1 MKRILYTLS
10 VTLAAIV
17 LLSSQSF
24 AQWSAPEVLLP
35 WQAVPAQFGDEDV
48 SPFIASANDA
58 SGTIHLVWS
67 NENQGQTALVY
78 AKRQN
83 GTWSEM
89 ITISDQNP
97 YSVMP
102 SLVIDA
108 NQTLHCAWVDMDF
121 NFNFIISYARKF
133 SGQDWETPVVVSD
146 PEFLLNTYPQLII
159 DDNGAVRLFYTA
171 ADFSG
176 ENAFYFL
183 KHSIIDQSDTET
195 PIQQPVPQTSPDNLA
210 NHTVVVSDGQGM
222 IQCTWYDSEGGV
234 RNVSTAGFDGSEWGP
249 VTKLAIDGQGAT
261 LQDDMP
267 IVMAANSNNEIYS
280 SWAASMV
287 GHAQY
292 SVMNNSNWSPKQNIN
307 DQHFRNAV
315 GLFDGND
322 VLQMAGTELTLDG
335 GDLYHHTLQDG
346 NWEHTLIE
354 EGTAT
359 SKPGFPTLV
368 ISNDTLFCYYVR
380 ITQSS
385 GYQLVESYLPLD
397 FQTGVEPSDPLIRS
411 MLSVYPNPV
420 NASGRLNF
428 MAPNA
433 GPVAFSLYNL
443 SGKMLVSNTLQINQS
458 GNQTFAWSQ
467 VFGNEMPAKGLYVVE
482 INSNGFK
489 SSGKVIVAD

>member
-10 VTLAAIV
+10 ATLAALV
-17 LLSSQSF
+17 LLSLQSF
-24 AQWSAPEVLLP
+24 AQWSAPEVLFP

-48 SPFIASANDA
+48 SPFIVSTTDA
-58 SGTIHLVWS
+58 SGTIHLIWS

-83 GTWSEM
+83 GIWSEM
-89 ITISDQNP
+89 ITVSDQNP
-97 YSVMP
+97 YSVLP

-108 NQTLHCAWVDMDF
+108 DQTLHCAWVEMDF
-121 NFNFIISYARKF
+121 NFNFLIFYSRKLA
-133 SGQDWETPVVVSD
+133 GQDWETPVVVSD
-146 PEFLLNTYPQLII
+146 PEVLLNTYPQLII
-159 DDNGAVRLFYTA
+159 DHNGAVRLFYTA

-210 NHTVVVSDGQGM
+210 NHTTVVSHGQGM

-234 RNVSTAGFDGSEWGP
+234 ANVSTAGFDGLEWGP
-249 VTKLAIDGQGAT
+249 VTKLAIDGQGLT
-261 LQDDMP
+261 IQESMP
-267 IVMAANSNNEIYS
+267 IVMATNSNNETHAF
-280 SWAASMV
+280 WAASMV

-292 SVMNNSNWSPKQNIN
+292 SFLNNSNWSPKQNVN

-315 GLFDGND
+315 GLFDSND
-322 VLQMAGTELTLDG
+322 VLQMAGSGLTLNG

-368 ISNDTLFCYYVR
+368 ISNDTLFCFYVR

-397 FQTGVEPSDPLIRS
+397 FQTGIEPSGPMYRP

-420 NASGRLNF
+420 NASGMLNF
-428 MAPNA
+428 NVQNP
-433 GPVAFSLYNL
+433 GPVAFGLYNL
-443 SGKMLVSNTLQINQS
+443 TGKLMASNTIYIDQS
-458 GNQTFAWSQ
+458 GVQTLAWSQ
-467 VFGNEMPAKGLYVVE
+467 VFGNAMPAKGLYVVE
-482 INSNGFK
+482 ANSNGFK
-489 SSGKVIVAD
+489 SSGKVMVAD